1 MGKGQNKGGKKH
13 KRNKNYN
20 IENKALRIKEEGQ
33 EYAQITNCK
42 GNCRFDVICSDGKNR
57 AAILCGSMRK
67 RKYVQLNDIVLVSLR
82 DFQDDVC
89 DIIDNYDENNVRK
102 LKEANK
108 STNVEDI
115 KSAIENLNSV
125 WNTKASSMYQS
136 SKDSPE
142 PDGTPSANKPKG
154 DSKPKDDKKI
164 EDADFEVVEED

>member
-89 DIIDNYDENNVRK
+89 DIIDNYDENNARK
-102 LKEANK
+102 LKETNK
-108 STNVEDI
+108 LPFNIDEGSDLNTEMDNIEFTYAISSESSEENSLDEDE
-115 KSAIENLNSV
+115 ENINI
-125 WNTKASSMYQS
+125 N
-136 SKDSPE
+136 D
-142 PDGTPSANKPKG
+142 
-154 DSKPKDDKKI
+154 I
-164 EDADFEVVEED
+164 

>member
-67 RKYVQLNDIVLVSLR
+67 RKYVQLNDKVLVSLR

-108 STNVEDI
+108 LPFNIDEGSDLNTEMDNIEFTYAISSESSEENSLDEDE
-115 KSAIENLNSV
+115 ENINI
-125 WNTKASSMYQS
+125 N
-136 SKDSPE
+136 D
-142 PDGTPSANKPKG
+142 
-154 DSKPKDDKKI
+154 I
-164 EDADFEVVEED
+164 